1 MRSFFGLLVLLSFL
15 GCDEDEQQQAQLPPE
30 PALYFP
36 PSDSDEWETT
46 DASMLNW
53 NIAELS
59 SLIDFLDSS
68 NTRAFIILKDGR
80 IVVEEYFGSN
90 TLGTAPF
97 DKDSRW
103 YWASAGKTLTAALA
117 GIAQQEGVLDIEAP
131 VSNYLGTGWTS
142 LSSDKEQLIRVRDQ
156 LSMTSGLEYLVTNN
170 NCTLPSCLT
179 YRTDA
184 GQQWFYH
191 NAPYLL
197 IKDVIESASG
207 ISYGNYTDQK
217 IGSVIGLS
225 GQWIQQG
232 YHHVYWSTA
241 RDMARFGLLMLNQG
255 AWAQTEVLSD
265 KAYFDQMTHP
275 SQNLNPSYGYL
286 WWLNG
291 QSSFIPPGLS
301 LSIDAPLSEHAPD
314 DLYAGLGLN
323 GQFVEVIPS
332 QQLVVIRMG
341 EAPDSSPISMT
352 FHNSLW
358 ERIKRVIGS

>member
-15 GCDEDEQQQAQLPPE
+15 GCDEDEQQQAPLPPE

-131 VSNYLGTGWTS
+131 VSSYLGTGWTS
-142 LSSDKEQLIRVRDQ
+142 LSGDKEQLIRVRDQ

-191 NAPYLL
+191 NA
-197 IKDVIESASG
+197 VSA
-207 ISYGNYTDQK
+207 DQGCDRERK
-217 IGSVIGLS
+217 QYQLWELYRSE
-225 GQWIQQG
+225 
-232 YHHVYWSTA
+232 
-241 RDMARFGLLMLNQG
+241 DRFGDRPQ
-255 AWAQTEVLSD
+255 WAVD
-265 KAYFDQMTHP
+265 P
-275 SQNLNPSYGYL
+275 
-286 WWLNG
+286 
-291 QSSFIPPGLS
+291 
-301 LSIDAPLSEHAPD
+301 
-314 DLYAGLGLN
+314 AGLPPCILEHRTGH
-323 GQFVEVIPS
+323 GPIWAADAQP
-332 QQLVVIRMG
+332 RCMG
-341 EAPDSSPISMT
+341 A
-352 FHNSLW
+352 N
-358 ERIKRVIGS
+358 

>member
-15 GCDEDEQQQAQLPPE
+15 GCDEDEQQQAPLPPE
-30 PALYFP
+30 PAVYFP
-36 PSDSDEWETT
+36 PSDSDEWETI

-255 AWAQTEVLSD
+255 AWGQNEVLAD

-291 QSSFIPPGLS
+291 QSSIIPPGLS

>member
-15 GCDEDEQQQAQLPPE
+15 GCDEDEQQQAPLPPE

-36 PSDSDEWETT
+36 LSDSDEWETT
-46 DASMLNW
+46 DASKLNW

-90 TLGTAPF
+90 ALGTAPF

-131 VSNYLGTGWTS
+131 ASNYLGTGWTS

-255 AWAQTEVLSD
+255 AWGQTEVLAD
-265 KAYFDQMTHP
+265 KVYFDQMTHP

-291 QSSFIPPGLS
+291 QSSIIPPGLS